1 MHLDV
6 AEKKTRGSSNDGEGG
21 GDDDN
26 TIKGSKQHATHT
38 HRPSKN
44 THAHTLALVNLSDQK
59 KD

>member
-6 AEKKTRGSSNDGEGG
+6 AEKKTGGSSNDGEGG

-38 HRPSKN
+38 H
-44 THAHTLALVNLSDQK
+44 TQTFK
-59 KD
+59 KYARIG